1 MPWFTK
7 KKKEEGKFRL
17 FRPYSRPISACFGRF
32 RPVSAV
38 SVAGWYDPI
47 WPIRPNSGRISPV
60 RHESSHIGA
69 NQAKSAQI
77 REKKKKKKRRRR
89 PTRGQLH
96 WTQVRHPPSRIRAFY
111 LLNPYYIKSN
121 CLTLARYFPLII
133 HLNLNGLKLWAR
145 GDNNPTHFLSSLF
158 SPSKKE
164 NILFYLHLSPLF
176 FILPNIT
183 PTKHALNK
191 IGL

>member
-1 MPWFTK
+1 MIH
-7 KKKEEGKFRL
+7 KKKERRRQVSAIPAIFKADFGL
-17 FRPYSRPISACFGRF
+17 FRPFPTCFGHIGRRLVRLDMADTAQF
-32 RPVSAV
+32 WPNQPGSA
-38 SVAGWYDPI
+38 
-47 WPIRPNSGRISPV
+47 RIKPYW
-60 RHESSHIGA
+60 RESSQVGT
-69 NQAKSAQI
+69 NPRK
-77 REKKKKKKRRRR
+77 KKKKKKRRRR

-96 WTQVRHPPSRIRAFY
+96 RTQVRHPPSRIRAFY